1 MQISGADWYV
11 IHLRLW
17 LTCHFLFLFPVFVC
31 ALTDV
36 FERLSI
42 ATPHQKS
49 WRFPDVIVS
58 TNMYLFFS
66 SPFHFCLNHIWWI
79 FGNFHETYY
88 FWQIPHH
95 KVWLFR
101 LWNWALIFQKTK
113 MQYLTKRTSSR
124 SRWVWNIHQLIFYC
138 QNISFPFVR
147 YVMEHTSYRR
157 QGCKGLKT
165 CNKLQKGIVLQ
176 KLRLFFQLHCWSQI
190 WDTFSHLRK

>member
-1 MQISGADWYV
+1 M
-11 IHLRLW
+11 
-17 LTCHFLFLFPVFVC
+17 C
-31 ALTDV
+31 
-36 FERLSI
+36 
-42 ATPHQKS
+42 
-49 WRFPDVIVS
+49 
-58 TNMYLFFS
+58 LFFS
-66 SPFHFCLNHIWWI
+66 FPFLFCLNHIWWI
-79 FGNFHETYY
+79 FGNFHETY

-138 QNISFPFVR
+138 QNISFPCVR

-176 KLRLFFQLHCWSQI
+176 KLRLFFQLNFTVEVRSEI
-190 WDTFSHLRK
+190 RSHICASRFPLKKRLFFHLLNVTRQRSRRRRRLHILIRLQNDMRGHAKRSGSLLSSHAVSE